1 MAQLD
6 RLLSAM
12 VSNRA
17 EALTLDEGE
26 PAKMELQGGARAV
39 TKSALTAQQVVG
51 LVKEIAPADTARQ
64 LEAAKQATFAYTSV
78 DGTFSVRIAQEG
90 GKWRGR
96 ITMGSPDAPVTQ
108 DNGFDP
114 MAAFNPTAAFMTPLD
129 VPRVMPTPAAPPH
142 RVMPTPGAPTPATP
156 AAKPLARPT
165 PPTVGGKPSPASQA
179 PVSAPGSPV
188 ASPASAPSASPVAA
202 AASFQAGTSAKP
214 SLDSVHAFE
223 GSEAA
228 RAEIEQLLR
237 TTVDRGA
244 SDLHLRCG
252 EPPII
257 RLHGEMHRL
266 EGCVPLGNDRLD
278 AMLRS
283 IMPERN
289 RLEYAESNDTDYAY
303 EIPGCARFRA
313 NALKDR
319 MGAAAVFRQI
329 PTQVVTVDQM
339 QITSEVQ
346 QLCYLTKGLVL
357 VTGPTGS
364 GKSTTLCALIDMVN
378 RVRNDH
384 VITIED
390 PIEFVHPNKNC
401 IITQRQ
407 VGVHTKSFKSAL
419 RAALRE
425 DPDIILVGELRDLE
439 TVSIAIETAE
449 TGHLVFG
456 TLHTTTAP
464 GTIDR
469 IIDQF
474 PADRQ
479 EQIRVMLADSL
490 KGVISQTLCKKIGGG
505 RIAAREIL
513 LSIPAVSNLIR
524 EAKTFQINSIIQ
536 TSRRLG
542 MVTLSDALME
552 HVDAGLVEPKE
563 AYMKAIDKMNFMT
576 TLKQRGHDVSFAE
589 TDLASQGQA
598 KPGDA
603 PVAAKSTLKPLGKP
617 ASAKR

>member
-12 VSNRA
+12 IANKA
-17 EALTLDEGE
+17 QALILDEGE
-26 PAKMELQGGARAV
+26 PAKMELPGGARPV
-39 TKSALTAQQVVG
+39 TKSPLTAPQVVG
-51 LVKEIAPADTARQ
+51 LLKEIAPADVGRQ
-64 LEAAKQATFAYTSV
+64 LDSQRQGTFTYTSS
-78 DGTFSVRIAQEG
+78 DGTFSVSAAQEG
-90 GKWRGR
+90 GKWRAR
-96 ITMGSPDAPVTQ
+96 LT
-108 DNGFDP
+108 
-114 MAAFNPTAAFMTPLD
+114 TAATDPVPTEPAGYDPLSAFQTTASFMTPLD
-129 VPRVMPTPAAPPH
+129 MPRVVPTPAA
-142 RVMPTPGAPTPATP
+142 
-156 AAKPLARPT
+156 AAA
-165 PPTVGGKPSPASQA
+165 
-179 PVSAPGSPV
+179 PV
-188 ASPASAPSASPVAA
+188 ASPPSPIPAMTLTPASAAAKVAPPPIRPTAFETTPAPSSPPSAAPSAPSAAPR
-202 AASFQAGTSAKP
+202 
-214 SLDSVHAFE
+214 SLDTVHAFA
-223 GSEAA
+223 GSDTA

-237 TTVDRGA
+237 TTVERGA

-266 EGCVPLGNDRLD
+266 EGQAPLENDRLEM
-278 AMLRS
+278 MLRS

-289 RLEYAESNDTDYAY
+289 RLEYAESNDTDYAH

-319 MGAAAVFRQI
+319 LGAAAVFRQI
-329 PTQVVTVDQM
+329 PSQVVNVDQM
-339 QITSEVQ
+339 GITPEVQ

-505 RIAAREIL
+505 RVAAREIL
-513 LSIPAVSNLIR
+513 LSIPSVSNLIR

-542 MVTLSDALME
+542 MVTLSDALIE
-552 HVDAGLVEPKE
+552 HVDAGTVEPKE
-563 AYMKAIDKMNFMT
+563 AYMKAVDKLNFMAM
-576 TLKQRGHDVSFAE
+576 LKQRGHDVSFAE
-589 TDLASQGQA
+589 SDLASQGQGKPSDAAAPA
-598 KPGDA
+598 KGGM
-603 PVAAKSTLKPLGKP
+603 KPLPKAAP
-617 ASAKR
+617 AKR

>member
-12 VSNRA
+12 IANKA

-26 PAKMELQGGARAV
+26 PAKMELPSGARPV
-39 TKSALTAQQVVG
+39 TKSPLTAQQVVG
-51 LVKEIAPADTARQ
+51 LLREIAPVDVGRQ
-64 LEAAKQATFAYTSV
+64 LETQRQGTFTYTSG
-78 DGTFSVRIAQEG
+78 DGTFSVTAAQEG
-90 GKWRGR
+90 GKWRARLTSAVMEPAPTENGGYDPLSAFQ
-96 ITMGSPDAPVTQ
+96 TTGS
-108 DNGFDP
+108 
-114 MAAFNPTAAFMTPLD
+114 FMTPLD
-129 VPRVMPTPAAPPH
+129 MPRVMPTPAAAASPVASAPSPA
-142 RVMPTPGAPTPATP
+142 RAPTPPATP
-156 AAKPLARPT
+156 APAASPAPNT
-165 PPTVGGKPSPASQA
+165 PPPIRPAAFDTTPAPSARAAAPSPAEVS
-179 PVSAPGSPV
+179 SAPR
-188 ASPASAPSASPVAA
+188 
-202 AASFQAGTSAKP
+202 
-214 SLDSVHAFE
+214 SLDAVHAFA
-223 GSEAA
+223 GIDDA

-237 TTVDRGA
+237 TTVERGA

-266 EGCVPLGNDRLD
+266 EGKAPLENDRLEM
-278 AMLRS
+278 MLRS

-289 RLEYAESNDTDYAY
+289 RIEYLESNDTDYAY

-319 MGAAAVFRQI
+319 LGSAAVFRQI
-329 PTQVVTVDQM
+329 PSQVVNVDQM
-339 QITSEVQ
+339 GITPEVQ

-505 RIAAREIL
+505 RVAAREIL
-513 LSIPAVSNLIR
+513 LSIPSVANLIR

-552 HVDAGLVEPKE
+552 YVDAGVVEPKE
-563 AYMKAIDKMNFMT
+563 AYMKAVDKLNFMA
-576 TLKQRGHDVSFAE
+576 TLKQRGHDVTFAE
-589 TDLASQGQA
+589 TDLASQGQG
-598 KPGDA
+598 KPDA
-603 PVAAKSTLKPLGKP
+603 SAPAKSGMKPLPKAAP
-617 ASAKR
+617 AKR

>member
-1 MAQLD
+1 MAT
-6 RLLSAM
+6 
-12 VSNRA
+12 V
-17 EALTLDEGE
+17 
-26 PAKMELQGGARAV
+26 
-39 TKSALTAQQVVG
+39 
-51 LVKEIAPADTARQ
+51 
-64 LEAAKQATFAYTSV
+64 
-78 DGTFSVRIAQEG
+78 
-90 GKWRGR
+90 
-96 ITMGSPDAPVTQ
+96 
-108 DNGFDP
+108 
-114 MAAFNPTAAFMTPLD
+114 
-129 VPRVMPTPAAPPH
+129 PTPARAAAGPAG
-142 RVMPTPGAPTPATP
+142 VASITPASTG
-156 AAKPLARPT
+156 AA
-165 PPTVGGKPSPASQA
+165 
-179 PVSAPGSPV
+179 
-188 ASPASAPSASPVAA
+188 
-202 AASFQAGTSAKP
+202 
-214 SLDSVHAFE
+214 LDDVNHFE
-223 GSEAA
+223 GSEEA
-228 RAEIEQLLR
+228 RATIEQLLR
-237 TTVDRGA
+237 MTVEKGA

-266 EGCVPLGNDRLD
+266 EGWSAIENAHLD
-278 AMLRS
+278 SMLRS

-289 RLEYAESNDTDYAY
+289 RIEFGDTNDTDYAH

-313 NALKDR
+313 NALRDR
-319 MGAAAVFRQI
+319 MGMAAVFRQI
-329 PTQVVTVDQM
+329 PSQVVTVEQM
-339 QITSEVQ
+339 QITQEVQ

-425 DPDIILVGELRDLE
+425 DPDIVLVGELRDLE

-479 EQIRVMLADSL
+479 EQIRIMLSDSL

-505 RIAAREIL
+505 RVAAREIL
-513 LSIPAVSNLIR
+513 LSIPAVANLIR
-524 EAKTFQINSIIQ
+524 EAKTFQVHSIMQ
-536 TSRRLG
+536 TSRRIG
-542 MVTLSDALME
+542 MVTLNDALIE
-552 HVDAGLVEPKE
+552 HVDGGRVEPKE
-563 AYMKAIDKMNFMT
+563 AYMKAVDKLNFMSM
-576 TLKQRGHDVSFAE
+576 LRQRGLDVSFAE
-589 TDLASQGQA
+589 SDLSAQSQGKGNETPA
-598 KPGDA
+598 
-603 PVAAKSTLKPLGKP
+603 SKP
-617 ASAKR
+617 AVKAGAKR

>member
-12 VSNRA
+12 IANKA

-26 PAKMELQGGARAV
+26 PAKMELAGGARPV
-39 TKSALTAQQVVG
+39 TKSPLTAQQVVG
-51 LVKEIAPADTARQ
+51 LLKEIAPVDAGRQ
-64 LEAAKQATFAYTSV
+64 LDSQRQATFTYTSG
-78 DGTFSVRIAQEG
+78 DGTFSVRAAQEG
-90 GKWRGR
+90 GKWRAR
-96 ITMGSPDAPVTQ
+96 LTLAVTEAAPTEA
-108 DNGFDP
+108 GGYDP
-114 MAAFNPTAAFMTPLD
+114 LSAFQSTASFMTPLD
-129 VPRVMPTPAAPPH
+129 MPRVVPTPAA
-142 RVMPTPGAPTPATP
+142 
-156 AAKPLARPT
+156 AAA
-165 PPTVGGKPSPASQA
+165 
-179 PVSAPGSPV
+179 PV
-188 ASPASAPSASPVAA
+188 ASPPTPTPAMTLTPASAAAKVAPPPIRPTAFETNAAASSPPSAAPSAAA
-202 AASFQAGTSAKP
+202 PSTAAPSAP
-214 SLDSVHAFE
+214 RSLDVVHAFA
-223 GSEAA
+223 GSDGA

-237 TTVDRGA
+237 TTVERGA

-266 EGCVPLGNDRLD
+266 EGQAPLENDRLEM
-278 AMLRS
+278 MLRS

-289 RLEYAESNDTDYAY
+289 RLEYAESNDTDYAH

-319 MGAAAVFRQI
+319 LGAAAVFRQI
-329 PTQVVTVDQM
+329 PSQVVNVDQM
-339 QITSEVQ
+339 GITPEVQ

-505 RIAAREIL
+505 RVAAREIL
-513 LSIPAVSNLIR
+513 LSIPSVANLIR

-542 MVTLSDALME
+542 MVTLSDALIE
-552 HVDAGLVEPKE
+552 YVDAGTVEPKE
-563 AYMKAIDKMNFMT
+563 AYMKAVDKLNFMAM
-576 TLKQRGHDVSFAE
+576 LKQRGHDVSFAE
-589 TDLASQGQA
+589 TDLASQGQG
-598 KPGDA
+598 KPSDPAA
-603 PVAAKSTLKPLGKP
+603 PAKSGLKPLPKAAP
-617 ASAKR
+617 AKR

>member
-1 MAQLD
+1 MPQLD
-6 RLLSAM
+6 RLLSA
-12 VSNRA
+12 VISNKA
-17 EALTLDEGE
+17 DALTLDEGD
-26 PAKMELQGGARAV
+26 PAKLEVQGAARPV
-39 TKSALTAQQVVG
+39 TKSPLTAQQVVG
-51 LVKEIAPADTARQ
+51 LLKEIAPPDAGRQ
-64 LEAAKQATFAYTSV
+64 LDTSRSATFTYTSA
-78 DGTFSVRIAQEG
+78 DGAFAVRAAQEG
-90 GKWRGR
+90 GKWRAR
-96 ITMGSPDAPVTQ
+96 ITPGNGVPSADPGA
-108 DNGFDP
+108 GFDP
-114 MAAFNPTAAFMTPLD
+114 LSGFPSSASLLTPSEPSLAQARATPAAPRPAMATPLPNASMPN
-129 VPRVMPTPAAPPH
+129 VARPAATPASMPTPARATAVP
-142 RVMPTPGAPTPATP
+142 AATP
-156 AAKPLARPT
+156 AAAAVST
-165 PPTVGGKPSPASQA
+165 P
-179 PVSAPGSPV
+179 
-188 ASPASAPSASPVAA
+188 AA
-202 AASFQAGTSAKP
+202 TNAA
-214 SLDSVHAFE
+214 LDHVNDFE
-223 GSEAA
+223 GSVEA
-228 RAEIEQLLR
+228 RSTIEQLLR
-237 TTVDRGA
+237 TTVERGA

-266 EGCVPLGNDRLD
+266 EGWSALENAQLD
-278 AMLRS
+278 SMLRS

-289 RLEYAESNDTDYAY
+289 RIEFGDSNDTDYAH

-313 NALKDR
+313 NALRDR
-319 MGAAAVFRQI
+319 MGVAAVFRQI
-329 PTQVVTVDQM
+329 PSQVVTVDQM
-339 QITSEVQ
+339 QITPEVQ

-425 DPDIILVGELRDLE
+425 DPDIVLVGELRDLE

-479 EQIRVMLADSL
+479 EQIRIMLSDSL

-505 RIAAREIL
+505 RVAAREIL
-513 LSIPAVSNLIR
+513 LSIPAVANLIR
-524 EAKTFQINSIIQ
+524 EAKTFQIHSIMQ
-536 TSRRLG
+536 TSRRIG
-542 MVTLSDALME
+542 MVTLNDALIE
-552 HVDAGLVEPKE
+552 HVDGGRVEPKE
-563 AYMKAIDKMNFMT
+563 AYMKAVDKINFMSM
-576 TLKQRGHDVSFAE
+576 LKQRGHDVSFAE
-589 TDLASQGQA
+589 TDLAAQGQGKA
-598 KPGDA
+598 NETPASKPA
-603 PVAAKSTLKPLGKP
+603 VKPAAAK
-617 ASAKR
+617 R

>member
-1 MAQLD
+1 M
-6 RLLSAM
+6 
-12 VSNRA
+12 
-17 EALTLDEGE
+17 
-26 PAKMELQGGARAV
+26 
-39 TKSALTAQQVVG
+39 
-51 LVKEIAPADTARQ
+51 
-64 LEAAKQATFAYTSV
+64 
-78 DGTFSVRIAQEG
+78 
-90 GKWRGR
+90 
-96 ITMGSPDAPVTQ
+96 
-108 DNGFDP
+108 
-114 MAAFNPTAAFMTPLD
+114 
-129 VPRVMPTPAAPPH
+129 
-142 RVMPTPGAPTPATP
+142 
-156 AAKPLARPT
+156 
-165 PPTVGGKPSPASQA
+165 
-179 PVSAPGSPV
+179 
-188 ASPASAPSASPVAA
+188 
-202 AASFQAGTSAKP
+202 
-214 SLDSVHAFE
+214 
-223 GSEAA
+223 
-228 RAEIEQLLR
+228 IEQLLR
-237 TTVDRGA
+237 TTVERGA

-257 RLHGEMHRL
+257 RLHGEMHRIEGWSAL
-266 EGCVPLGNDRLD
+266 ENEQLD
-278 AMLRS
+278 GMLRS

-289 RLEYAESNDTDYAY
+289 RIEFAETNDTDYAH
-303 EIPGCARFRA
+303 EITGCARFRA
-313 NALKDR
+313 NALRDR
-319 MGAAAVFRQI
+319 MGVAAVFRQI
-329 PTQVVTVDQM
+329 PSQVVTVEQM
-339 QITSEVQ
+339 QITPEVQ

-425 DPDIILVGELRDLE
+425 DPDIVLVGELRDLE

-505 RIAAREIL
+505 RVAAREIL

-524 EAKTFQINSIIQ
+524 EGKTFQIHSVMQ

-542 MVTLSDALME
+542 MVTLNDALIE
-552 HVDAGLVEPKE
+552 HVDAGNVEPKE
-563 AYMKAIDKMNFMT
+563 AYMKAVDKLNFMAM
-576 TLKQRGHDVSFAE
+576 LKQRGHDVSFAE
-589 TDLASQGQA
+589 ADLAAQGQGKTPETPA
-598 KPGDA
+598 SKPA
-603 PVAAKSTLKPLGKP
+603 VKPAAAK
-617 ASAKR
+617 R